1 MATDWHYREFK
12 DGTQQWMPLPD
23 DSQGWPPT
31 IMIESER
38 DIATMSHQWFI
49 VDRTVSQYDNYPP
62 KIAGPFKTADAAKA
76 AFIIRYA

>member
-12 DGTQQWMPLPD
+12 DGTQQWMPLPSD
-23 DSQGWPPT
+23 RQGWPPT

-38 DIATMSHQWFI
+38 DINMMSLQWFI
-49 VDRTVSQYDNYPP
+49 VDRSTRRIGTPP

>member
-1 MATDWHYREFK
+1 MATDWHYREFE
-12 DGTQQWMPLPD
+12 DGTLQWLPLPY

-49 VDRTVSQYDNYPP
+49 VDRTLWYTGTPP